1 MEAGRDPLGRE
12 KNKQESVGLMLKV
25 LRGWGD
31 QWGQMLWTDQV
42 GRRPKMDCWHRDGHR
57 VVDGPWHGALTR
69 ASSQHGCPGGSQT
82 AEQGSS
88 Q

>member
-1 MEAGRDPLGRE
+1 M
-12 KNKQESVGLMLKV
+12 GLMLKL
-25 LRGWGD
+25 LRVWGD

-42 GRRPKMDCWHRDGHR
+42 GRKLKIDCSHRDGHR
-57 VVDGPWHGALTR
+57 VVAGPWHGALTR

-82 AEQGSS
+82 EEQGSS